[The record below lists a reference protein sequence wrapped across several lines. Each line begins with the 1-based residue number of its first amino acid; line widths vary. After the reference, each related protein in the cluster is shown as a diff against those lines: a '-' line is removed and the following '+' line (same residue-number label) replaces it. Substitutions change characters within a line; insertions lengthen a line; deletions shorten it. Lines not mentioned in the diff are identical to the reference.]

1 MSPGPV
7 VHYLALLG
15 AVIFGLL
22 AAIHIYW
29 ASGPR
34 GVTFAAIPTRPDGTA
49 TMKPG
54 ALASLT
60 VAGLLAAAAFLLGET
75 GGWWEPLLPRLV
87 RLSGT
92 AGVAAVMALR
102 GIGDFNY
109 VGLFKR
115 QRDSAFAR
123 NDTRYFT
130 PLVLFLSLLTGTVA
144 ALGQ

>member
-1 MSPGPV
+1 V
-7 VHYLALLG
+7 VRYLALVPALVFAVL
-15 AVIFGLL
+15 AVI
-22 AAIHIYW
+22 HVYW
-29 ASGPR
+29 AFGPR

-49 TMKPG
+49 TMNPG
-54 ALASLT
+54 VLASLV
-60 VAGLLAAAAFLLGET
+60 VAGLLATAAFLVGES
-75 GGWWEPLLPRLV
+75 GGWWEPLLPRTV
-87 RLSGT
+87 RVIGT

-130 PLVLFLSLLTGTVA
+130 PLVLLLA
-144 ALGQ
+144 ALTASVVILGN